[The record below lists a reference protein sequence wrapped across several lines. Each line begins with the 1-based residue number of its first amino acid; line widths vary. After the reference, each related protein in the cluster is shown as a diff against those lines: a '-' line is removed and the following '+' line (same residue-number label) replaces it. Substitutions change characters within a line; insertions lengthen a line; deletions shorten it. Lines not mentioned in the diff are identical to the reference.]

1 MKRKRIAVDNH
12 LLPRMLP
19 LCVCVRA
26 IAVCVHV
33 TELVVCSLADQLLS
47 SAENVYVLAD
57 IGRTN
62 KCSNCYVFYLCITD
76 TCTCT
81 VHVYGVSK
89 PYCYCS
95 VIAAPCGGIK
105 LLSLQCAD

>member
-1 MKRKRIAVDNH
+1 M
-12 LLPRMLP
+12 
-19 LCVCVRA
+19 CVCVCA

-33 TELVVCSLADQLLS
+33 TELVICSLADQLLS

-76 TCTCT
+76 TCNALYMYMVFLNLIVT
-81 VHVYGVSK
+81 VV
-89 PYCYCS
+89 
-95 VIAAPCGGIK
+95 
-105 LLSLQCAD
+105 